1 VVNRSRSHGVDYTV
15 LVDVVAVVAVAV
27 VAVVA
32 VAVVA
37 VAVVAVAVVVVVV
50 VLVVKLQ
57 FKRTVTT
64 RLVAEQGALPRKH
77 VSWIVMA
84 QSSVALDDLVRLA
97 VCTYCELCC
106 LAHWRVANYIRAAA
120 ARNQPPHDAG

>member
-1 VVNRSRSHGVDYTV
+1 VVNKSRSHGVDYTV
-15 LVDVVAVVAVAV
+15 LVVV
-27 VAVVA
+27 
-32 VAVVA
+32 
-37 VAVVAVAVVVVVV
+37 VAVVVVL

-77 VSWIVMA
+77 VSWIAMA
-84 QSSVALDDLVRLA
+84 QSSVALDGLIRLA
-97 VCTYCELCC
+97 VCTYCGLCC

-120 ARNQPPHDAG
+120 ARNQPPYDAG